1 MFSNI
6 PNFTFDNI
14 FVPVF
19 HSKIHNYAII
29 INLQQMSTKNIKN
42 NKM

>member
-1 MFSNI
+1 MFNNI
-6 PNFTFDNI
+6 PNFIFNNI

-29 INLQQMSTKNIKN
+29 INLQQMSTKNVKN